1 MCRFKI
7 INKKIMDEDK
17 NEVGK
22 FLDPNEIIAQL
33 NIEKSSVVADFG
45 CGPGFF
51 SIPFAKAVGED
62 GKVYAFDVLPQM
74 LEAVTSKAKNSGV
87 SNIIASRVNVEKE
100 KGSKLENDCVDWI
113 IMKDILFQ
121 NQNKDIIITEA
132 YRILKPGGRIF
143 VAEWNQNDHP
153 IGPEQG
159 LRIDASE
166 LKKMFTDKKFSVEKD
181 IEAGHFHYAFVVVK

>member
-1 MCRFKI
+1 
-7 INKKIMDEDK
+7 MDEDK
-17 NEVGK
+17 NEIGK

-33 NIEKSSVVADFG
+33 NIEKGSVVADFG

-74 LEAVTSKAKNSGV
+74 LEAVASKAKNSGV

-121 NQNKDIIITEA
+121 NQNKDIIIAEA

-153 IGPEQG
+153 IGPEQE
-159 LRIDASE
+159 LRIDANE
-166 LKKMFTDKKFSVEKD
+166 LKKMFTDQKFSVEKD
-181 IEAGHFHYAFVVVK
+181 IEAGHFHYAFIVVK